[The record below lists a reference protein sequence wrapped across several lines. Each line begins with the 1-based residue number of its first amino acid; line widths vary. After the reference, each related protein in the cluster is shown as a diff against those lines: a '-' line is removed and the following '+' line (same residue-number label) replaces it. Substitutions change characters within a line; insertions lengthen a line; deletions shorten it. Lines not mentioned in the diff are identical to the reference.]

1 MRFGLFIS
9 SILFLAVSCK
19 KARVEEVCS
28 SPTTVSY
35 KRDIQPIF
43 NANCA
48 TSGCHAGKKP
58 AGSLNLEASVSFE
71 NLSDSKSDY
80 IDTVNPTTSLLYTS
94 MTSVTNPMPPNGKLS
109 KCSTDLI
116 LKWIEQ
122 KAKNN

>member
-1 MRFGLFIS
+1 MRLGLFIS
-9 SILFLAVSCK
+9 AILYLSVSCK
-19 KARVEEVCS
+19 KAVVEEVCTQ
-28 SPTTVSY
+28 PTVVSY
-35 KRDIQPIF
+35 KNDIQPIF
-43 NANCA
+43 NTNCA

-71 NLSDSKSDY
+71 NISDSKSGY
-80 IDTVNPTTSLLYTS
+80 IDTVNPTASLLYTS

-109 KCSTDLI
+109 KCTTDLI